1 MREPAE
7 VHAAHLAEF
16 ETRLACLKTEA
27 KSVSWQPSSPWF
39 GIYAVLLRGVG
50 CEREYRD

>member
-1 MREPAE
+1 MREHAE

-27 KSVSWQPSSPWF
+27 KSVSWQPSSQWC
-39 GIYAVLLRGVG
+39 GIHAVLLRGIG
-50 CEREYRD
+50 CERKYRD